1 MNMQRTFKKLGSLC
15 LSLTV
20 ASSSLFQSL
29 PALAASAREGL
40 GVAAEVAYGS
50 GSPTGI
56 GMLVG
61 NVINVVISI
70 SGVILV
76 LLIVYSGF
84 LYLTAMGDKTKID
97 KAKTMLTQGII
108 GLVLIL
114 MAYGVATFVIDQLT
128 EVTTT

>member
-84 LYLTAMGDKTKID
+84 LYLTAMGDKTKVD
-97 KAKTMLTQGII
+97 KAKKMLNEGII
-108 GLVLIL
+108 GLILVLI
-114 MAYGVATFVIDQLT
+114 AYSASIFIIDRLA
-128 EVTTT
+128 ELSA